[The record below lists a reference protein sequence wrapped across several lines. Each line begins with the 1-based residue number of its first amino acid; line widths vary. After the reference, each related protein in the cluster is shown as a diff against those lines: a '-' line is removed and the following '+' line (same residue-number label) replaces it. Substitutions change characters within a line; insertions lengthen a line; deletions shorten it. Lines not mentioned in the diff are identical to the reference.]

1 MDLRRILIAF
11 LLAAVLAGGI
21 TLGVYRRLRVSSE
34 QRKIVQVVATAQALP
49 SGSTLAAKDLI
60 LVDWPSD
67 VPLPG
72 SFAKIEAVVG
82 RPLLYPLGAKEPIME
97 RDMGVTGSG
106 IGLSGR
112 ITPGMRA
119 VAVRS
124 NEIVGVAGFL
134 YPGSHVDVLATYNN
148 PPGGTGPVT
157 QTILQDVEVLTAGQ
171 TIEPD
176 PQGKPQTV
184 NVVTLLLNPEDSQK
198 LQFTSSQGTIQFVLR
213 NGSDQTKAEVHPT
226 RLEQLVASAKPPT
239 PPAPGGKRT
248 GKAPAARPP
257 GTTYILEVIQGKERN
272 VSKFEAAAPSRDG
285 EQPK

>member
-1 MDLRRILIAF
+1 MDLRRIMIAF
-11 LLAAVLAGGI
+11 LLAALLAAGI
-21 TLGVYRRLRVSSE
+21 TFGVYRRLRSGRE
-34 QRKIVQVVATAQALP
+34 ERKVVQVVAAAQALAP
-49 SGSTLAAKDLI
+49 GITLAAKDLT
-60 LVDWPSD
+60 LVEWPAEFS
-67 VPLPG
+67 LPG
-72 SFAKIEAVVG
+72 SFNKIEDVVG
-82 RPLLYPLGAKEPIME
+82 RPLLYPHSLKEPIME
-97 RDMGVTGSG
+97 RDLGVAGSG
-106 IGLSGR
+106 IGLTGR

-184 NVVTLLLNPEDSQK
+184 NVVTLLLKPEDAQK
-198 LQFTSSQGTIQFVLR
+198 LQFTSTQGTIQFVLR
-213 NGSDQTKAEVHPT
+213 NGADQSKAEVHPT
-226 RLEQLVASAKPPT
+226 RIDQLIADAKP
-239 PPAPGGKRT
+239 AE
-248 GKAPAARPP
+248 APARGHKRAAGTPARKS
-257 GTTYILEVIQGKERN
+257 GTVYVLEVIQGKERN
-272 VSKFEAAAPSRDG
+272 LSKFEGAAPNKDS

>member
-21 TLGVYRRLRVSSE
+21 TFGVYRKLRAGND
-34 QRKIVQVVATAQALP
+34 QRKVVQVVAAAQALP
-49 SGSTLAAKDLI
+49 SGSTLAAKDL
-60 LVDWPSD
+60 LLLDWPAD

-72 SFAKIEAVVG
+72 SFDKIEAVVG
-82 RPLLYPLGAKEPIME
+82 RPLLYSIGAKAPIME

-148 PPGGTGPVT
+148 PPGGAGPVT

-213 NGSDQTKAEVHPT
+213 NGSDQTKTEVHPT
-226 RLEQLVASAKPPT
+226 RMEHLVASAKPPA
-239 PPAPGGKRT
+239 PPAPTGKRS
-248 GKAPAARPP
+248 GKAPATRPA

-272 VSKFEAAAPSRDG
+272 VSKFEGVAPSREG
-285 EQPK
+285 EQPQ